1 MSDKIAFAYGIFKIP
16 LKGEEELFKFREKWR
31 EFLDSFE
38 ATREPD
44 ESTMIHTAVVKSMW
58 DGKDVKLIDA
68 VLDVIYE
75 LEELEVAVEAESQFV
90 EAILEDDDW

>member
-16 LKGEEELFKFREKWR
+16 LSGQEELLKFKEKWN

-38 ATREPD
+38 ATKEPN

-58 DGKDVKLIDA
+58 DGKDTRLIDA
-68 VLDVIYE
+68 VLDIIYE
-75 LEELEVAVEAESQFV
+75 LEEMEFDLIEKMER
-90 EAILEDDDW
+90 DDDC

>member
-16 LKGEEELFKFREKWR
+16 LNGQKELLKFREKWD

-38 ATREPD
+38 ATKKPD
-44 ESTMIHTAVVKSMW
+44 ELTMIHTAVVKSMW
-58 DGKDVKLIDA
+58 EGKDSKLIDA

-75 LEELEVAVEAESQFV
+75 LEEMEFDLIEEMER
-90 EAILEDDDW
+90 DDDF